1 LLAAHDMDRL
11 EFAALDTLQ
20 HGRARNA
27 ERAHRFAHWHE
38 AIAGFAVEAGHEV
51 IGEPDAP
58 GGAGGQLLAGDDPV
72 IEQAM
77 DGRWRNAKRDRGF
90 LDRQQL
96 ALGRAGGRLEAGNV
110 PVAAQIADAARDEA
124 VTIWVYLNMPLMT
137 ETKKITAA
145 TKSNPATIF
154 LLRVT
159 LRGRRRGSNLED
171 RIFIRP

>member
-1 LLAAHDMDRL
+1 MGARCRHCRVLGTTCIAPLGSCGWIEEPRLSVYHLDAESFLLAAHDMDRL
-11 EFAALDTLQ
+11 ELAALDTLQ
-20 HGRARNA
+20 HGRARKA

-77 DGRWRNAKRDRGF
+77 DGRWRNAKRDRGL

-96 ALGRAGGRLEAGNV
+96 ALGHARGRLAAGNGTA
-110 PVAAQIADAARDEA
+110 AAQIREA
-124 VTIWVYLNMPLMT
+124 GPD
-137 ETKKITAA
+137 
-145 TKSNPATIF
+145 
-154 LLRVT
+154 
-159 LRGRRRGSNLED
+159 RRRAHVRAYPPPL
-171 RIFIRP
+171 